1 MFHHEVLFKMNK
13 KCEYH
18 FRRACLLEAVDF
30 AYKSSFNSDI
40 FFFSC
45 HLFVFAPTLLSQK
58 DKYIL
63 KKIKHSINPKIPG
76 WYRLTAYKKKKR
88 KKKKNKNTA
97 SDTLRQAQMC
107 LFILLIVCLDF
118 LRMC

>member
-40 FFFSC
+40 FFFLMS
-45 HLFVFAPTLLSQK
+45 FVRVCPHFAFT
-58 DKYIL
+58 
-63 KKIKHSINPKIPG
+63 
-76 WYRLTAYKKKKR
+76 KR
-88 KKKKNKNTA
+88 
-97 SDTLRQAQMC
+97 
-107 LFILLIVCLDF
+107 
-118 LRMC
+118 